1 METLTYFSMQ
11 MERSF
16 AAWGY
21 ETFWMDFDQLGL
33 SAWKLR
39 QAVKEKEAVLITFN
53 FIGLS
58 GEEELWDF
66 DEEGNPDRSIWEKL
80 GILCLNIMVDHP
92 IYYYKALRYPVSRLY
107 TFCIDR
113 DHTAYMKRFYP
124 SIPCA
129 FLPLAGNL
137 GETTEYKKGKNA
149 ACEQQNILTE
159 AVDSGDRKGKNTAC
173 EQQNIS
179 TEAVDS
185 GAERNAASDVWAEES
200 ERQQMIQVQE
210 NYEKWINRPYELVFT
225 ANYVPAFG
233 IEKQLGQLEPEYRDF
248 YYEMID
254 AFIKNPSQNLLSG
267 MEMYMRREMPDLTD
281 SQLCEAMSTTPAV
294 DLLVRTYFREQT
306 VRALAEGGRPIHLFG
321 KDWEKMPCKNPENLI
336 CSGHMVNS
344 ADCVQ
349 AVKSAKISLN
359 TMPWFKDGV
368 HDRVFTAMLH
378 QTVSL
383 TDDSAYLRSQFA
395 DLEAIVYYRLDRLN
409 ELPQLVNELLKKPEL
424 LYEIAVNGM
433 MSAGN
438 MHTWH
443 HRAKELLKYIG

>member
-1 METLTYFSMQ
+1 MNKLIIFCRNAVETLTYFSMQ

-33 SAWKLR
+33 STWKLR
-39 QAVKEKEAVLITFN
+39 QAAKENEAVLITFN

-92 IYYYKALRYPVSRLY
+92 IYYYKALRHPVSRLY

-124 SIPCA
+124 GIPCA

-137 GETTEYKKGKNA
+137 GETTEYRKGKNTA
-149 ACEQQNILTE
+149 SEQQNILTE
-159 AVDSGDRKGKNTAC
+159 AVDC
-173 EQQNIS
+173 
-179 TEAVDS
+179 
-185 GAERNAASDVWAEES
+185 GAERNSASAEKDVWAEES
-200 ERQQMIQVQE
+200 ESQQMIQVQE
-210 NYEKWINRPYELVFT
+210 NYEEWINRPYELVFT
-225 ANYVPAFG
+225 ANYVPVSG

-336 CSGHMVNS
+336 CSGQMVNS

-349 AVKSAKISLN
+349 AVKSAKIALN
-359 TMPWFKDGV
+359 TMPWFKDGA

-383 TDDSAYLRSQFA
+383 TDDSAYLRSRFA
-395 DLEAIVYYRLDRLN
+395 DLRAIVYYRLDRLK

-433 MSAGN
+433 LSARN

-443 HRAKELLKYIG
+443 HRAQELLKYIG